1 MDPIQPSEG
10 AIKVKVLFF
19 GPLAELMNQK
29 VIELSLLNG
38 TTINQLVERFDLSK
52 YLSQGV
58 LIALNGEVVTNLEE
72 YLQDTS
78 EIAFLPPVSGG

>member
-38 TTINQLVERFDLSK
+38 TTINQLVERFDLNK
-52 YLSQGV
+52 YLS
-58 LIALNGEVVTNLEE
+58 LIH
-72 YLQDTS
+72 
-78 EIAFLPPVSGG
+78 I

>member
-10 AIKVKVLFF
+10 ASKVKVLFF